1 MSKSV
6 KFVKIVSPIA
16 LAIALTACGGGGS
29 SFGDGDTSSSG
40 DDSAIV
46 IASSIE
52 LSVSSR
58 QLASDGSSP
67 ITITAIAKDSN
78 NTAID
83 AADITFAVDK
93 DATILKD
100 ATVTTTVDPEDPTAE
115 PVTTITAG
123 SVQTATLKPGSATNQ
138 TLTVTA
144 SSGSTSKSIT
154 VEVVGTEVTID
165 GPQAITLNK
174 DNPFVLK
181 LKDSSN
187 KAIAYEIVVL
197 SSSAGN
203 TIKTDSNF
211 ETDSAGEI
219 AFTVTGDASGV
230 DTITANVLG
239 ASFEK
244 NIEVSSDEFALSSTS
259 DEEININT
267 NASIGFIWTKN
278 GIAQSGKTI
287 TLSATRGDITSQT
300 AVTDADG
307 KANFSISSPTAGQT
321 VITATT
327 ADGLSTTLDRE
338 FVATT
343 PAYLNTQADPTLI
356 SPNGT
361 STIIAKV
368 RDNND
373 NPVKNKII
381 DFRLN
386 DTVDGVLSGS
396 TAITD
401 SLGRASVSY
410 KAGNSSSAKDGVII
424 KTFIQGYPAV
434 AEDEIKLTVGGNA
447 LRIVLGDDHL
457 LEADDVFY
465 NKKFGVIVTDSAGN
479 PIKGQDVSFK
489 IIPKYYYKGSLWDT
503 GDGWSGQ
510 SVYDETGSVIY
521 KGVTSVCLSE
531 DFDNDGNLD
540 SGEDINLN
548 GTLEPTHDATVTGSG
563 VTDENGK
570 IVVET
575 VYPKNTAWWSE
586 QRIEATV
593 TVDGTEFIEYTD
605 FRLPVLAADVN
616 SSDTT
621 PPNLNSPYGTWGGCT
636 DDPDGTPPP
645 LPSADLSLLVVNPL
659 TGAEVRELE
668 NNVWYSISGDGNI
681 LSASTYTLTSSVATI
696 ELGPNNSFRLQD
708 NNTEVNN
715 SGFYINLDLDGT
727 GKIFFYRDNTAIIE
741 TDSTP
746 PEIFIS
752 GNNPVA
758 VTQGDVYV
766 DAGATAIDLVDGP
779 LTATAVLGLPVD
791 TSVLGTHSIVYRATD
806 RSGNIQ
812 QLIREVEVVAQDVPT
827 IRLNDAVSQNNQF
840 PDLVLNIGDL
850 YVPNESAQDPTDGD
864 ITVVVS
870 GDTVPVDGNNK
881 VTNAGTYYVT
891 YTAVDTDGN
900 EAIATRTVIVN
911 P

>member
-40 DDSAIV
+40 DDSAVV
-46 IASSIE
+46 IADSIE

-83 AADITFAVDK
+83 DADITFAVDK
-93 DATILKD
+93 DATIIKN
-100 ATVTTTVDPEDPTAE
+100 ATVTTTTDSVDATDDTE
-115 PVTTITAG
+115 TTVVTAG
-123 SVQTATLKPGSATNQ
+123 SIQTATLTPGSATNQ
-138 TLTVTA
+138 TLTVTV
-144 SSGSTSKSIT
+144 SSGNTSKSIT
-154 VEVVGTEVTID
+154 VEVIGTEVTID

-187 KAIAYEIVVL
+187 KAIAYEVVEL
-197 SSSAGN
+197 TSSAGN

-219 AFTVTGDASGV
+219 AFTVTGDASGT

-244 NIEVSSDEFALSSTS
+244 HIEVSSDEFALSSAS
-259 DEEININT
+259 SEEININT
-267 NASIGFIWTKN
+267 NASIDFIWTTN
-278 GIAQSGKTI
+278 GVAQSGKTI

-307 KANFSISSPTAGQT
+307 KAKFSISSSTAGQT

-327 ADGLSTTLDRE
+327 ADGLSTTLNRE

-343 PAYLNTQADPTLI
+343 PAYLNTQADPTLV

-361 STIIAKV
+361 STITAKI
-368 RDNND
+368 RDTND

-381 DFRLN
+381 DFRLT

-410 KAGNSSSAKDGVII
+410 TAGNSSSAKDGVVI

-457 LEADDVFY
+457 LEAEDIFY
-465 NKKFGVIVTDSAGN
+465 NKQFGVIVTDSAGN
-479 PIKGQDVSFK
+479 PVVGQDVSFK
-489 IIPKYYYKGSLWDT
+489 IVPKSYYKGSLWDT
-503 GDGWSGQ
+503 GDGWSGA
-510 SVYDETGSVIY
+510 SVYDPTNTVIIQ
-521 KGVTSVCLSE
+521 GVTASCVSE

-540 SGEDINLN
+540 SGEDINFN
-548 GTLEPTHDATVTGSG
+548 GTLEPTHDAAVTGSG

-570 IVVET
+570 IVVE
-575 VYPKNTAWWSE
+575 VIYAKNTAWWSE

-636 DDPDGTPPP
+636 DDPDGIAPP
-645 LPSADLSLLVVNPL
+645 LPSGNLTLVVVNPI
-659 TGAEVRELE
+659 TGAEVSELE
-668 NNVWYSISGDGNI
+668 NDVWYSISGDGEI
-681 LSASTYTLTSSVATI
+681 LDASTYSLNSSVVTI
-696 ELGPNNSFRLQD
+696 ETGPNNSFRLID
-708 NNTEVNN
+708 NNTAVDNN
-715 SGFYINLDLDGT
+715 GYYINLTINGVE
-727 GKIFFYRDNTAIIE
+727 KIFFYRDDAAIVPEPVVSTDTTGPVIYITGVNPE
-741 TDSTP
+741 T
-746 PEIFIS
+746 
-752 GNNPVA
+752 VA
-758 VTQGDVYV
+758 QNGTYT
-766 DAGATAIDLVDGP
+766 DAGATAVDDVDGAV
-779 LTATAVLGLPVD
+779 TATAISGLPVD
-791 TSVLGTHSIVYRATD
+791 TSILGSHTIIYRAVD
-806 RSGNIQ
+806 AAGN
-812 QLIREVEVVAQDVPT
+812 AT
-827 IRLNDAVSQNNQF
+827 TS
-840 PDLVLNIGDL
+840 
-850 YVPNESAQDPTDGD
+850 
-864 ITVVVS
+864 
-870 GDTVPVDGNNK
+870 
-881 VTNAGTYYVT
+881 
-891 YTAVDTDGN
+891 
-900 EAIATRTVIVN
+900 TRTVTVT